1 MTAVAGAVPAHRMR
15 GPMTARWFARTA
27 AVVLVVWVVAGAGP
41 ALAGLS
47 LPWRAFGAGL
57 IVPGAGLVV
66 AVPPLH
72 HPFDTAMVVGHAV
85 IVAAEAA
92 VLGWAL
98 RRFRVGVAVAGVVVP
113 VALIIGVLVA
123 PGAVVVTGHIAG
135 FAGVLAASGWAFAF
149 RCIAR
154 SDYVTLPV
162 IVLAAATAGAG
173 LAAYH
178 GAMPGPFTWFS
189 WAALGVA
196 VTGAGAAMTR
206 DLIRHRAAV
215 ALGAERARYL
225 AERRVAART
234 NPVPL
239 QRSTTTPPV
248 TEASTDQLA
257 LLRHLLRIAL
267 RPPGDWSGFDGEG
280 PGPLQQYRYQVNALG
295 WALSMYAYSHTPAL
309 RGPVHAAQ
317 SMLLDRLRDPAVW
330 RYWYWENLLGNW
342 DFRRRRTDPIDV
354 RQNIMF
360 TGYLNLQLGMF
371 EQATGDTRFR
381 VPGALEFP
389 SPSGFSAAYDHDA
402 INAIVV
408 RNFDSDLCLWPCEP
422 LPIGRSRTRGLVFPY
437 CNAVS
442 VAGVAVADALRGS
455 AAAAEIAP
463 RLRQAL
469 ETEFTAADGDL
480 VTFLASGLGL
490 TARGFR
496 GPTTTAGIVAFL
508 APLLPE
514 TAWRAW
520 EVLRREW
527 LESGQY
533 LLPGTGGSE
542 SPTAADWGSQA
553 ATNAEPLAAA
563 MLLAQETDARDW
575 HSSLWRAATDQLRF
589 GDRENPAGAR
599 GFMEAS
605 VHANGM
611 LGLGSLGRPR
621 ALTDM
626 MSRPRPAAWDHG
638 PRIAELPHPDVLV
651 ARAVGDGIGLDAVF
665 RAGVAPGRYAV
676 VLDRL
681 RPARPYYAHGAT
693 ESVIH
698 ADAHGAARITIDL
711 HDRTVIELRPA

>member
-1 MTAVAGAVPAHRMR
+1 MTAATDSVPAVRMR

-27 AVVLVVWVVAGAGP
+27 AVVLVVWVVAAAGP
-41 ALAGLS
+41 VLAGLP

-57 IVPGAGLVV
+57 IVPGAGLIV

-72 HPFDTAMVVGHAV
+72 HHFDTAMVVGHAV
-85 IVAAEAA
+85 IVAAETA

-98 RRFRVGVAVAGVVVP
+98 RRFRLGVVLASSV
-113 VALIIGVLVA
+113 VLAALVTGVLVA
-123 PGAVVVTGHIAG
+123 PGAVVLTGHIAG
-135 FAGVLAASGWAFAF
+135 FAGVLVASAWAYAF

-162 IVLAAATAGAG
+162 IVLTAAVAGAG

-189 WAALGVA
+189 WVALGVA
-196 VTGAGAAMTR
+196 VAGAGIAMTR
-206 DLIRHRAAV
+206 DLFRHRAAV
-215 ALGAERARYL
+215 RLGAERARYL
-225 AERRVAART
+225 NEQRAAART

-239 QRSTTTPPV
+239 QRSTASPPV
-248 TEASTDQLA
+248 TEATADQLA
-257 LLRHLLRIAL
+257 LLRHLLRVAL
-267 RPPGDWSGFDGEG
+267 RPPGDWTGFDGEG

-317 SMLLDRLRDPAVW
+317 SMLLDRLQDPAVW
-330 RYWYWENLLGNW
+330 QYWYWENLLGNW
-342 DFRRRRTDPIDV
+342 DFRKRRTDPIDV

-371 EQATGDTRFR
+371 EQATGDARFR
-381 VPGALEFP
+381 APGALEFH
-389 SPSGFSAAYDHDA
+389 SLLGQSATYDHDA

-442 VAGVAVADALRGS
+442 AAGVAVTDALRGTG
-455 AAAAEIAP
+455 AAAEITP
-463 RLRQAL
+463 RLRHAL

-527 LESGQY
+527 LETGQY

-563 MLLAQETDARDW
+563 MLLAQECGAREW
-575 HSSLWRAATDQLRF
+575 HSSLWRAAVEQLEF
-589 GDRENPAGAR
+589 GEHGNRTGAR
-599 GFMEAS
+599 GFTAAS

-611 LGLGSLGRPR
+611 LGLGSLGRPC

-626 MSRPRPAAWDHG
+626 MSRPRPAAWEHG

-651 ARAVGDGIGLDAVF
+651 ARAVGDGAGLDAVF

-681 RPARPYYAHGAT
+681 RPAQPYHAHGAT
-693 ESVIH
+693 EAVVH
-698 ADAHGAARITIDL
+698 ADARGTARITIDL